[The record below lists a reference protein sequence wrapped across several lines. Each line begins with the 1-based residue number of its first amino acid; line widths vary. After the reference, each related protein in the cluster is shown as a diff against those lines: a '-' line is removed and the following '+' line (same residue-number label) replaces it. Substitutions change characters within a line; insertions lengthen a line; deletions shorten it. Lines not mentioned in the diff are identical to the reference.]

1 MYTGKIEPQNV
12 TRQVQNALSDTLILE
27 PIQLIIP
34 EYEVSQEVKNRI
46 VIYKKDKHTHASE
59 ELF

>member
-1 MYTGKIEPQNV
+1 MIKLTPNDIEL
-12 TRQVQNALSDTLILE
+12 VQNALSDTLILE
-27 PIQLIIP
+27 PIQLIIQ
-34 EYEVSQEVKNRI
+34 EEQVSQEVKNRI